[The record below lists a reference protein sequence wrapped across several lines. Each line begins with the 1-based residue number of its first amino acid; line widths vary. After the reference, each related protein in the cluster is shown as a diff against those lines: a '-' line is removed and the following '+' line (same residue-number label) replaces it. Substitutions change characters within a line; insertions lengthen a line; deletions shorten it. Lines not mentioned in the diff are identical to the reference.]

1 MTLNHPQQR
10 QTATEPCSLIC
21 RSNFYHAICK
31 YHLWYKF
38 LHVSCPSYRKI
49 SWGKKKDCN
58 WEKNQLLYLEV
69 NIQLREQ
76 CTCNERNKMINNK

>member
-1 MTLNHPQQR
+1 MFLAPH
-10 QTATEPCSLIC
+10 IG
-21 RSNFYHAICK
+21 RS
-31 YHLWYKF
+31 
-38 LHVSCPSYRKI
+38 R
-49 SWGKKKDCN
+49 GKKKKDPN